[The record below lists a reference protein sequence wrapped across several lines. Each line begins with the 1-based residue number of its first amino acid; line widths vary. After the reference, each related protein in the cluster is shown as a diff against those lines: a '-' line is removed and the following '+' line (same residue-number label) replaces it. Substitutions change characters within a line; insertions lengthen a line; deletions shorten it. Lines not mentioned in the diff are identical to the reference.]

1 VTHLR
6 QIMIEEFLRG
16 LRDAKGASPS
26 EPGYF
31 IKLDKIWLFATSAA
45 VPKGTCF
52 YRKGEPEGGGC
63 VQNRLRPTASAAR
76 RSFMVPA
83 RTR

>member
-16 LRDAKGASPS
+16 LGDAKGASPS

-45 VPKGTCF
+45 VFPGQR
-52 YRKGEPEGGGC
+52 YRLAPHGGL
-63 VQNRLRPTASAAR
+63 VLLFVPSLRI
-76 RSFMVPA
+76 
-83 RTR
+83 